1 MLNRNTLFLFFICFA
16 YSCANIVQPSGGAVD
31 TVPPAIV
38 HENPGN
44 NTTSFSGRTIE
55 LCFDEYVQIKE
66 AQKNIIISPPLE
78 KNPEIKAAGKCI
90 NITFE
95 EGTLQNNTTYTLQ
108 FLGAIADIHE
118 GAVLGNY
125 VFSFSTGNI
134 LDTLSINGVVSNA
147 LTLKKM
153 GGYSVGLYKH
163 YNDSS
168 AFNTKPDYLGLTN
181 QLGVYRIKGI
191 GVGAYRLVAFED
203 KNNNRR
209 LDVGEE
215 VAFSS
220 SEHTGKDTVQNVK
233 LHSFTQPLYTPG
245 RLIDT
250 IHSDKNQFE
259 LVFFEPEYTP
269 MAESK
274 NTFSYHRI
282 NDKYDTLIVQFI
294 GDTSSFGNRE
304 FKYTIGNKT
313 NSLSLNASKNNIPPL
328 QIENITKD
336 YLPGDTCWLI
346 TSNAIKT
353 IKNDSIRIQIDT
365 SLYLPSVLWN
375 SGSNRIGLLIKKEL
389 ITGTLLKIRLGNYS
403 ITDVYGNT
411 SKPLDF
417 FITVS
422 KDIDFGGVQFI
433 LKNAAKK
440 NGLLQLLDSKG
451 AISYSIPV
459 QEQKEIVINKIIPG
473 SYTVRWV
480 DDINK
485 NARWDAGNIISG
497 KQPER
502 VFYLSTPLELRP
514 DWFIEGNVIDVDAFK

>member
-1 MLNRNTLFLFFICFA
+1 MLNRNTLFLLFICFA
-16 YSCANIVQPSGGAVD
+16 CSCANIVQPSGGAVD

-38 HENPGN
+38 HENPVN
-44 NTTSFSGRTIE
+44 NSTSFSGRTIE

-78 KNPEIKAAGKCI
+78 KNPEIKAAGRCI
-90 NITFE
+90 NIIFE

-134 LDTLSINGVVSNA
+134 LDTLSINGVISNA

-153 GGYSVGLYKH
+153 SGYSVGLYKR

-181 QLGVYRIKGI
+181 QLGIYRIKGI
-191 GVGAYRLVAFED
+191 GAGAYHLVAFED

-220 SEHTGKDTVQNVK
+220 SEHSGKDTVQNVK
-233 LHSFTQPLYTPG
+233 LLSFTQPLYTPG
-245 RLIDT
+245 KLIDT
-250 IHSDKNQFE
+250 IHSAKNQFE
-259 LVFFEPEYTP
+259 LVFYQPEYTP
-269 MAESK
+269 VVESK
-274 NTFSYHRI
+274 NFFSYHRI
-282 NDKYDTLIVQFI
+282 NDKYDTLVVQFI
-294 GDTSSFGNRE
+294 QDTSSTGSSE
-304 FKYTIGNKT
+304 LKYTIGEKT
-313 NSLSLNASKNNIPPL
+313 NSLFLTASKTNTPL
-328 QIENITKD
+328 LHIENITKD

-346 TSNAIKT
+346 TSNAIKSVK
-353 IKNDSIRIQIDT
+353 IDSIRFQTDT
-365 SLYLPSVLWN
+365 SYHRADVLWN
-375 SGSNRIGLLIKKEL
+375 SGSNRIGLLIKKDL
-389 ITGTLLKIRLGNYS
+389 VIGALLKLRLGNYS

-411 SKPLDF
+411 SKPMDF

-422 KDIDFGGVQFI
+422 KDIDFGGVQFL
-433 LKNAAKK
+433 LKNSAKK

-451 AISYSIPV
+451 GISYSIPV
-459 QEQKEIVINKIIPG
+459 QDQKEIVINKIIPG

-480 DDINK
+480 DDRNK
-485 NARWDAGNIISG
+485 NGRWDAGNIILG